1 MKLTELRLIAQAVAQ
16 DPRIKAHGSS
26 VTTVIPT
33 VVEDVICKLYAG
45 QTLRLYV
52 RKRPGEGERGE
63 RDRRVAAADA
73 AGTPTALI
81 ARNEGITIRQVQ
93 RIIAR
98 ARGMGL
104 AA

>member
-1 MKLTELRLIAQAVAQ
+1 MKQTELRMIAQAVAQ
-16 DPRIKAHGSS
+16 DPRIRAHGSP
-26 VTTVIPT
+26 VTAIVPT

-73 AGTPTALI
+73 VGTPTALI
-81 ARNEGITIRQVQ
+81 ARQEGITIRQVQ
-93 RIIAR
+93 RILAR
-98 ARGMGL
+98 AKGC